1 MLIYLSFCFTIFF
14 CLMVLFRICFSELSF
29 RRSIIR
35 CFWMLWF
42 EWSRRRIFSLWIFLR
57 RNWFR
62 FTKWWLLDTGKDGNF
77 WRVIKRLSN
86 LFIGIYNYL
95 YLNFWIFLIFIVK
108 KILGFWKWFGSLYYW
123 FFNVFKFLI
132 Y

>member
-14 CLMVLFRICFSELSF
+14 CLMVLFRICFSALSF

-42 EWSRRRIFSLWIFLR
+42 AWLRRRIFSLWIFLR

-86 LFIGIYNYL
+86 LFIYNYL